1 MDLQPGAN
9 RPAVMLNAHCVL
21 PLFGCCH
28 TWQTLQSVSE
38 GRVDTKQLF
47 CGQARHTL
55 TARLDAH
62 GTVTMLHYS
71 YTVCDPIMLARH
83 DRAPQP
89 GLHAERPMCKVGFG
103 MAKQAVTVRPQ

>member
-1 MDLQPGAN
+1 MHLQPGAN

-62 GTVTMLHYS
+62 GNVTMLHYS

-83 DRAPQP
+83 DHNRVRMQSDLCAKL
-89 GLHAERPMCKVGFG
+89 GLEWQSR
-103 MAKQAVTVRPQ
+103 Q